1 MPASVLLDAARR
13 APVGPGVYLFIGSDH
28 DLLYVGKAANLR
40 RRLQGH
46 ARAPAGVDLRGD
58 ARVDRVAAVGWQE
71 CATEREALLREADL
85 IVALRPPYNAVRA
98 HGPAATFVTLE
109 HDAGTPGAVTFGLVV
124 AAPTPR
130 GEVAVYGSFPHLAKG
145 GASSPA
151 KWTKRG
157 FTALLRL
164 LWAAQ
169 GTPRAASIPRGLAG
183 ASPPMRATVP
193 LDPGLR
199 PALHRFL
206 TGRSGRLLDELRP
219 VVTGGGLPSYMHPRL
234 LVDLDEAGE
243 FYEIGPRRLA
253 AFRRRHRLPRPPVE
267 AGTAASALLDEVR
280 GLLGDPD
287 LDVGHKKGR

>member
-1 MPASVLLDAARR
+1 VPASVLLDAARR
-13 APVGPGVYLFIGSDH
+13 APAGPGVYLFVGSDH

-46 ARAPAGVDLRGD
+46 ARAPSGIDLRSD
-58 ARVDRVAAVGWQE
+58 ARVDRVTAVGWEE

-85 IVALRPPYNAVRA
+85 IAALRPPYNASQA
-98 HGPAATFVTLE
+98 HGPVATFVTLE
-109 HDAGTPGAVTFGLVV
+109 DDGGTPGAVTFGLAV
-124 AAPTPR
+124 AAPTPP
-130 GEVAVYGSFPHLAKG
+130 GKVAVYGSFPHLAKG

-157 FTALLRL
+157 YTALLRL

-169 GTPRAASIPRGLAG
+169 GTPRAAHIPRGLAG
-183 ASPPMRATVP
+183 ASPPVRATVP
-193 LDPGLR
+193 MDHGLR

-219 VVTGGGLPSYMHPRL
+219 AVTGGAVPAYMHPRL
-234 LVDLDEAGE
+234 LADLDDAGE

-253 AFRRRHRLPRPPVE
+253 AFRRRHQLPPPPIE
-267 AGTAASALLDEVR
+267 AGTTSSALLDDMRVV
-280 GLLGDPD
+280 LGDPQ
-287 LDVGHKKGR
+287 LDVGRKKAK